1 MLDHKHWQKWKKHP
15 LIAAN
20 GKAVPKVLLT
30 IRSLSLSFRVEIF
43 FS

>member
-20 GKAVPKVLLT
+20 GKAVPSIANNSKS
-30 IRSLSLSFRVEIF
+30 IIIISG
-43 FS
+43 